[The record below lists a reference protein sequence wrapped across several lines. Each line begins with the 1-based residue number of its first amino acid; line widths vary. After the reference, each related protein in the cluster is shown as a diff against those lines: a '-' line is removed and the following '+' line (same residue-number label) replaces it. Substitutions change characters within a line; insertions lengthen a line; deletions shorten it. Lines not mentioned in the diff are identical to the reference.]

1 MNSPFYIAKRY
12 LVAKKSQNIIN
23 IISGISIFGV
33 TVGTMALIVILSVFN
48 GFDAVITSLYNTFD
62 PDLKITIKEGKSF
75 SDDLPE
81 LKKIQNMEQVRH
93 YTEIVEENALLRYDE
108 KQYIARIKGV
118 SETYTDLT
126 EIDKRMVDGDF
137 ILKNNN
143 RDYAVIGQGVAYYL
157 SIGLNFIN
165 PIVIYVPKRT
175 GQITYNPDEA
185 FNRQYIYPSGIFA
198 IEKEFDSKYIIV
210 PLDFARDLLE
220 YKNEVTAI
228 ELNISTDANLDIV
241 QKDIQNILGENY
253 SVKNRLQQNEL
264 FYKIMNT
271 EKWAIFFIL
280 TFILIVASFN
290 IIGSLTMLIIDKKHD
305 IFILRSLGA
314 DLKFIRKIF
323 LLEGWTISI
332 AGSLLGLILG
342 SILCLLQQHFEIIK
356 LKGSSSFVINA
367 YPVQMELTDVLYVF
381 LTVMLIGFIAAWYP
395 VRNITRRFLKNL
407 EQE

>member
-12 LVAKKSQNIIN
+12 LIAKKSQNIIN

-33 TVGTMALIVILSVFN
+33 TLGTMALIVILSVFN
-48 GFDAVITSLYNTFD
+48 GFDAVITSLYNSFD
-62 PDLKITIKEGKSF
+62 PDLRISIKEGKSF
-75 SDDLPE
+75 PDNLAE
-81 LKKIQNMEQVRH
+81 LKKIQSMEDVIH
-93 YTEIVEENALLRYDE
+93 YAEIVEENALLRYNE

-118 SETYTDLT
+118 SDAYIDLT

-175 GQITYNPDEA
+175 GQITFNPDKA

-210 PLDFARDLLE
+210 PLDFARKLLD

-228 ELNISTDANLDIV
+228 ELNISPDANLDIV
-241 QKDIQNILGENY
+241 QKEIQNILGENF

-314 DLKFIRKIF
+314 DLSFIRKIF
-323 LLEGWTISI
+323 LLEGWSISI
-332 AGSLLGLILG
+332 AGSVLGLILG
-342 SILCLLQQHFEIIK
+342 SILCLLQQHLELIK

-367 YPVQMELTDVLYVF
+367 YPVQMELTDILYVL
-381 LTVMLIGFIAAWYP
+381 LTVVFIGFVAAWYP
-395 VRNITRRFLKNL
+395 VRNITRRFLKNI